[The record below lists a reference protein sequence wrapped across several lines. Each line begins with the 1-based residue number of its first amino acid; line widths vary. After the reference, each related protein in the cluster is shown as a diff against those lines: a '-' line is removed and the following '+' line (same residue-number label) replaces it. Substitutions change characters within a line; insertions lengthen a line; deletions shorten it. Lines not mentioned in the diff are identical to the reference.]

1 MKLFIV
7 ICLFAVSGVAGW
19 LSYGWYSL
27 QPTKPVPRYHE
38 FRLDDGT
45 RCVMTYRGNIDCDW
59 RKK

>member
-7 ICLFAVSGVAGW
+7 ICFTVAISGICAALCW
-19 LSYGWYSL
+19 FSL
-27 QPTKPVPRYHE
+27 QPTKPAPRYHE

-45 RCVMTYRGNIDCDW
+45 RCVVTYRGSLDCDW